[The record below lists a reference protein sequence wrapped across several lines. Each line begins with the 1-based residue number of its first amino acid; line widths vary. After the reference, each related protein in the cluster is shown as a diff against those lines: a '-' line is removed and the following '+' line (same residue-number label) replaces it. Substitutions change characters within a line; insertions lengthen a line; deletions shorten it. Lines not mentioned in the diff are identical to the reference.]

1 MYMKKAKI
9 IIITCILLSLTSVTL
24 VFADSPTASFSN
36 CQVILPQSVKPNQK
50 INILFIG
57 DRLSSTGGIQ
67 GETKIIP
74 GAYDLYIN
82 SVSDKNLVDTYFID
96 ETNGNYTKTTS
107 RTLKIKN
114 PGKYILKSYF
124 YVYTYIDNSWEETG
138 YEIGTINKTINVI
151 GPKYKISFNANKG
164 KVSKKVKSVQ
174 AGNKYGTLPTP
185 KRKNYK
191 FKGWYTKKS
200 GGKKITR
207 NTLIKNLKKHT
218 LYAHWFGPKGKEK
231 TITRAEYNR
240 ITYNMT
246 YSQVK
251 FLIGGPGEL
260 EVSSYIGRELTEI
273 YSWKGNG
280 SVGANANIT
289 FQDGKVIGKAQY
301 GLK

>member
-138 YEIGTINKTINVI
+138 YEIGTINKTNI
-151 GPKYKISFNANKG
+151 KYHSMQIKE
-164 KVSKKVKSVQ
+164 
-174 AGNKYGTLPTP
+174 
-185 KRKNYK
+185 K
-191 FKGWYTKKS
+191 FQKKS
-200 GGKKITR
+200 NQSRQVINTEPFLPRSEKIINSKVGIPKNPAEKK
-207 NTLIKNLKKHT
+207 
-218 LYAHWFGPKGKEK
+218 
-231 TITRAEYNR
+231 
-240 ITYNMT
+240 
-246 YSQVK
+246 
-251 FLIGGPGEL
+251 
-260 EVSSYIGRELTEI
+260 
-273 YSWKGNG
+273 
-280 SVGANANIT
+280 
-289 FQDGKVIGKAQY
+289 
-301 GLK
+301 

>member
-164 KVSKKVKSVQ
+164 KVSKK
-174 AGNKYGTLPTP
+174 
-185 KRKNYK
+185 
-191 FKGWYTKKS
+191 
-200 GGKKITR
+200 
-207 NTLIKNLKKHT
+207 
-218 LYAHWFGPKGKEK
+218 
-231 TITRAEYNR
+231 
-240 ITYNMT
+240 
-246 YSQVK
+246 SQ
-251 FLIGGPGEL
+251 ISPG
-260 EVSSYIGRELTEI
+260 R
-273 YSWKGNG
+273 
-280 SVGANANIT
+280 
-289 FQDGKVIGKAQY
+289 
-301 GLK
+301 

>member
-164 KVSKKVKSVQ
+164 KVSKKSNQSRQVI
-174 AGNKYGTLPTP
+174 NTEPFLPRSEKIINSKVGIP
-185 KRKNYK
+185 KNPAE
-191 FKGWYTKKS
+191 KK
-200 GGKKITR
+200 
-207 NTLIKNLKKHT
+207 
-218 LYAHWFGPKGKEK
+218 
-231 TITRAEYNR
+231 
-240 ITYNMT
+240 
-246 YSQVK
+246 
-251 FLIGGPGEL
+251 
-260 EVSSYIGRELTEI
+260 
-273 YSWKGNG
+273 
-280 SVGANANIT
+280 
-289 FQDGKVIGKAQY
+289 
-301 GLK
+301 